1 MPQTIVSKGIT
12 QSGAVSATLT
22 LVDVAFDLGKS
33 AFIFVGS
40 LGGTPDTVVWGSGT
54 SQRDAVQLN
63 DSVLNSTSGLTLS
76 VWEIR
81 YIRETLTQD
90 IVATWASTNSE
101 RIIGAV
107 EVEEGTVIDVDS
119 NATQDSSTA
128 PNTGTAVTS
137 TDANTIQI
145 ACFLNNGRTSDALGT
160 LGEGHT
166 SLVSDGTVAVG
177 VLMHIT
183 YEILTATGD
192 VRGSNTVATAR
203 DWCNIVLAFKKRQ
216 TFTITGVTQYH
227 RTQNQNPDWV
237 WVGVEDESGRSFP
250 VAIDPLDFDAFTD
263 ADVTNFVRRYCL
275 VWAENIL
282 DSGWNTPDDSARN
295 TRMAT
300 FVNDEIVV

>member
-1 MPQTIVSKGIT
+1 MAQGIVSKGINE
-12 QSGAVSATLT
+12 SGAVADNVVLSSVSLT
-22 LVDVAFDLGKS
+22 LGRTAI
-33 AFIFVGS
+33 IFVGS
-40 LGGTPDTVVWGSGT
+40 LGGTPTSVVWGSGAD
-54 SQRDAVQLN
+54 QRDAVQLGS
-63 DSVLNSTSGLTLS
+63 SVLNSTSGLTLS

-81 YIRETLTQD
+81 YVRETLTQD
-90 IVATWASTNSE
+90 VTATWASTNSE

-107 EVEEGTVIDVDS
+107 EVEEGTVIDVS
-119 NATQDSSTA
+119 STAAQDASTA

-145 ACFLNNGRTSDALGT
+145 ACFLNDGRTADALGT

-166 SLVSDGTVAVG
+166 SLVSDGTIAAG

-192 VRGSNTVATAR
+192 VRGSKTGATSR
-203 DWCNIVLAFKKRQ
+203 DWCNIVIALKKRQ
-216 TFTITGVTQYH
+216 TFTVTGMEQRH

-237 WVGVEDESGRSFP
+237 WVTVEDESGAGFEI
-250 VAIDPLDFDAFTD
+250 AIDPIDFDAFTD
-263 ADVTNFVRRYCL
+263 ADVTNFIRRYCL

-282 DSGWNTPDDSARN
+282 DDGWDTPVDSARD
-295 TRMAT
+295 TRMGT